1 MYYIKLFNFLFIF
14 VHSKAFGKA
23 LILDNIIQCTEFDE
37 FSYQEM
43 ISFLPLCS
51 HPNPERVL
59 VVGGGDGG
67 VAREAV
73 KHPQVLS
80 VDVVEI
86 DERVVKLSEQ
96 YLPFMACGF
105 QHKKVTLHIEDGF
118 EFMKN
123 NAQRF
128 DVIITDSSDPVGK
141 YFILLY
147 FNNFSI
153 NVNATYILG
162 PNESLFQKTYIE
174 SLKNSLRPGGIICSQ
189 VGSIWIKEDQ
199 DTMIRLSKD
208 CSESF
213 KKVTLATISI
223 PSYPTGNIS
232 FILATDNEVRKYF
245 IEFI

>member
-1 MYYIKLFNFLFIF
+1 MVDYIQHKAIDHYIYFIF
-14 VHSKAFGKA
+14 VISKSFGKA

-67 VAREAV
+67 VARETV
-73 KHPQVLS
+73 KHPKVLS

-105 QHKKVTLHIEDGF
+105 KHEKVTLHIEDGF

-128 DVIITDSSDPVGK
+128 DIIITDSSDPVGK
-141 YFILLY
+141 YFFFLLVKNVILI
-147 FNNFSI
+147 S
-153 NVNATYILG
+153 YIM
-162 PNESLFQKTYIE
+162 
-174 SLKNSLRPGGIICSQ
+174 LR
-189 VGSIWIKEDQ
+189 
-199 DTMIRLSKD
+199 
-208 CSESF
+208 F
-213 KKVTLATISI
+213 K
-223 PSYPTGNIS
+223 
-232 FILATDNEVRKYF
+232 
-245 IEFI
+245 

>member
-1 MYYIKLFNFLFIF
+1 MMLLTDWPCPN
-14 VHSKAFGKA
+14 SRSFGKA

-73 KHPQVLS
+73 KHPRVLS

-86 DERVVKLSEQ
+86 DERVVRLSEQ

-105 QHKKVTLHIEDGF
+105 QHEKVTLHIEDGF

-123 NAQRF
+123 NAQKF
-128 DVIITDSSDPVGK
+128 DIIITDSSDPVGK
-141 YFILLY
+141 CFGQLTYSNGSHNCAVFICR
-147 FNNFSI
+147 SER
-153 NVNATYILG
+153 VVV
-162 PNESLFQKTYIE
+162 S
-174 SLKNSLRPGGIICSQ
+174 KNLH
-189 VGSIWIKEDQ
+189 
-199 DTMIRLSKD
+199 
-208 CSESF
+208 
-213 KKVTLATISI
+213 
-223 PSYPTGNIS
+223 
-232 FILATDNEVRKYF
+232 
-245 IEFI
+245 

>member
-1 MYYIKLFNFLFIF
+1 MKYIFDNRK
-14 VHSKAFGKA
+14 SFGKV

-43 ISFLPLCS
+43 ISFLSLCS

-73 KHPQVLS
+73 KHPKVLS

-105 QHKKVTLHIEDGF
+105 QHEKVTLHIEDGF

-123 NAQRF
+123 NVQQF
-128 DVIITDSSDPVGK
+128 DIIITDSSDPVGK
-141 YFILLY
+141 YL
-147 FNNFSI
+147 
-153 NVNATYILG
+153 
-162 PNESLFQKTYIE
+162 
-174 SLKNSLRPGGIICSQ
+174 
-189 VGSIWIKEDQ
+189 
-199 DTMIRLSKD
+199 
-208 CSESF
+208 
-213 KKVTLATISI
+213 
-223 PSYPTGNIS
+223 
-232 FILATDNEVRKYF
+232 
-245 IEFI
+245 